1 MKTKIASLIPSSIK
15 QKRRNILF
23 YIRAF
28 RANVYD
34 LNKYFNYSSTNGLN
48 TEKGLISKII
58 MEYHALEKGM
68 TMPDIRYGFG
78 MNRVNGLINLSKR
91 YASKYNSSHPQYVNG
106 VGVLIEYLKVH
117 KENKITIP
125 KKIEEGILNLEVETT
140 FSSTIQINKSKED
153 YFKLNNSNFIEFA
166 NSRHSLRNYTKEDV
180 DLELMKKAIDFT
192 KNTPSVCN
200 RQSVFCHVFTDKNQI
215 ASILKVQGGN
225 RGFGH
230 LTNKLIVITSDL
242 NTFFGEGERNQAFID
257 GGMVAM
263 NLLYSLHYHQLGA
276 CILNCSNSVAKDKNM
291 RKVTGVKESHVFI
304 AMISCG
310 HVPDNFLIAASKKDT
325 LKYRLNIDGNE
336 I

>member
-1 MKTKIASLIPSSIK
+1 MKRKIASLIPSSLK

-23 YIRAF
+23 YIRAL
-28 RANVYD
+28 RANIYD
-34 LNKYFNYSSTNGLN
+34 LNRYFKFSSTNYLN

-78 MNRVNGLINLSKR
+78 MNRVNGLINLSKT
-91 YASKYNSSHPQYVNG
+91 YASRFNSSHPQYVNG

-117 KENKITIP
+117 KENKIEIP
-125 KKIEEGILNLEVETT
+125 KKIEEGILNLEVETNFLPT
-140 FSSTIQINKSKED
+140 KQIHKIKED
-153 YFKLNNSNFIEFA
+153 YFKFNDSNFFNFA
-166 NSRHSLRNYTKEDV
+166 NSRHSLRNYSEKDIDIEIIKT
-180 DLELMKKAIDFT
+180 AIDFT

-200 RQSVFCHVFTDKNQI
+200 RQSMFCHVYTDKNEI

-242 NTFFGEGERNQAFID
+242 NAFFGEGERNQAFID

-263 NLLYSLHYHQLGA
+263 NLLYSLHYQQLGA
-276 CILNCSNSVAKDKNM
+276 CILNCSNSVAKDKKM

-325 LKYRLNIDGNE
+325 LKFRLNIDGKE

>member
-1 MKTKIASLIPSSIK
+1 MKKIIVSLIPSSLK
-15 QKRRNILF
+15 KRRRNILS
-23 YIRAF
+23 YIRVL
-28 RANVYD
+28 RASLYD
-34 LNKYFNYSSTNGLN
+34 FNRYINYSSTKGLD
-48 TEKGLISKII
+48 TKKGLISKII

-78 MNRVNGLINLSKR
+78 MNRVSGLINLCNR
-91 YASKYNSSHPQYVNG
+91 YSNKYNSNHPQYINA
-106 VGVLIEYLKVH
+106 VGVLIEYLNVH
-117 KENKITIP
+117 KKNEINIP
-125 KKIEEGILNLEVETT
+125 EKIEKEILNLKNATN
-140 FSSTIQINKSKED
+140 FQSTKQIKNNKEN
-153 YFKLNNSNFIEFA
+153 YFKFNDSNFYNFA
-166 NSRHSLRNYTKEDV
+166 NSRHSLRNYSDENV
-180 DLELMKKAIDFT
+180 DLDILKSSIDFT

-215 ASILKVQGGN
+215 ESILKVQGGN

-242 NTFFGEGERNQAFID
+242 NTFYDDSERNQAFID

-263 NLLYSLHYHQLGA
+263 NLLYSLHYNKLGA
-276 CILNCSNSVAKDKNM
+276 CILNCSNSVVKDKNM

-310 HVPDNFLIAASKKDT
+310 HVPDDFLIAASKKDT
-325 LKYRLNIDGNE
+325 LKYRLNIDGNK